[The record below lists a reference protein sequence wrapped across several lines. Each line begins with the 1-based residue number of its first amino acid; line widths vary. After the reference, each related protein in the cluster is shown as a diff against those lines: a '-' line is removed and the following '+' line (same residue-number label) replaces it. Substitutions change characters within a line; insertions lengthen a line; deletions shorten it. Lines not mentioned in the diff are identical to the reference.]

1 MLSRRM
7 IFDCRIVGC
16 ALLSYAVFGALA
28 FGCLSGSPDG
38 SRSNPTLDAMAGTL
52 ADADASAPSSPEP
65 FDGALSDI
73 STSISLPC
81 NTWPQLC
88 DRTYD
93 KISFPT
99 THASMAYATP
109 PWDFPAQRKSILQ
122 QLDDSIRALMLEVHD
137 VAGVLTLCLQDCES
151 GSLPLAGQLAQVQQF
166 LAVNPREV
174 VTLIIDNRVDP
185 SRVAS
190 ALGDAQLMA
199 FLHPQAPGDPWP
211 TLGSLISEGQRLV
224 VFVEDATG
232 AQSTLLPLWSFAWAT
247 GPDFHSAGDM
257 TCAPALGNGASP
269 LLLVLNYLT
278 TPDAVADGEGG
289 GAPNLDGGVMDDA
302 ADAPVGDL
310 EDSESEATSTD
321 APLSGHA
328 SDTLAPDVNSDPFLI
343 NRLEACQLQ
352 YSQLPNFVAVDF
364 YDTSDVV
371 TATQILNGL
380 VPANFAEEADGSTK

>member
-1 MLSRRM
+1 
-7 IFDCRIVGC
+7 
-16 ALLSYAVFGALA
+16 
-28 FGCLSGSPDG
+28 
-38 SRSNPTLDAMAGTL
+38 
-52 ADADASAPSSPEP
+52 
-65 FDGALSDI
+65 
-73 STSISLPC
+73 
-81 NTWPQLC
+81 
-88 DRTYD
+88 
-93 KISFPT
+93 
-99 THASMAYATP
+99 
-109 PWDFPAQRKSILQ
+109 
-122 QLDDSIRALMLEVHD
+122 
-137 VAGVLTLCLQDCES
+137 
-151 GSLPLAGQLAQVQQF
+151 
-166 LAVNPREV
+166 
-174 VTLIIDNRVDP
+174 
-185 SRVAS
+185 
-190 ALGDAQLMA
+190 
-199 FLHPQAPGDPWP
+199 
-211 TLGSLISEGQRLV
+211 
-224 VFVEDATG
+224 
-232 AQSTLLPLWSFAWAT
+232 
-247 GPDFHSAGDM
+247 M